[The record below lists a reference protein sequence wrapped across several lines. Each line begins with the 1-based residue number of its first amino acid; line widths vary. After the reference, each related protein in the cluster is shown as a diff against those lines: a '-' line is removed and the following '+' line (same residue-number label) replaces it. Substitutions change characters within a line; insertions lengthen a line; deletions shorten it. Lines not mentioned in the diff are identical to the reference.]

1 MKKLLNLKQVAFL
14 GLASAVGSVAM
25 AQTSDIT
32 TALKAIETSTSDTTG
47 ATVGPVITIIGIIF
61 GAIIT
66 VSIVKRMLYG
76 AK

>member
-1 MKKLLNLKQVAFL
+1 MRKLLNLKQVAFL
-14 GLASAVGSVAM
+14 GLCSAVGTVAM
-25 AQTSDIT
+25 ADTTAVT
-32 TALKAIETSTSDTTG
+32 TALKGIETTTTETTG
-47 ATVGPVITIIGIIF
+47 ATLGPVITILGIIF